1 MVDVKAMAGVH
12 RPFGYL
18 VAGILVAAALLI
30 GTMPP
35 EMLPSPSTPA
45 GSAAQAA
52 AAIGLLTADR
62 AAVVAEAATIRE
74 AVVTTIAPAPRDE
87 SEPGLT
93 FHMTGAS
100 PAELQGVAFVRRKD
114 GSASELPFEGGYFRV
129 EDRTS
134 LDGVSLRVPGF
145 AITWPK
151 LGTGASEIDVPMQR
165 AGVIRVRLVDTQGR
179 PLAHRVVGTICQR
192 ATTPGGRYQANYRG
206 CTDGDGVAR
215 IEHALPGTHEV
226 FAARVAE
233 WQTTKVSGVEV
244 RAGEVATC
252 ELVAAT
258 IPSSRYGGF
267 RFLRA
272 AAPVLEGVGNIVHSH
287 MFATVEGHHYEL
299 ALLGDE
305 VRCIVQGQPGDLING
320 SIVPTGVA
328 GDSLALA
335 PISAP
340 ITVTVGAVVEWH
352 PIWVR

>member
-1 MVDVKAMAGVH
+1 MH
-12 RPFGYL
+12 RPLAYL
-18 VAGILVAAALLI
+18 VVGVLMAALLL
-30 GTMPP
+30 GGMQPAVP
-35 EMLPSPSTPA
+35 CSPSLPA
-45 GSAAQAA
+45 GFVQASAAT
-52 AAIGLLTADR
+52 GWLTAAP

-74 AVVTTIAPAPRDE
+74 AVVPTIAPAPRDE
-87 SEPGLT
+87 SEPDLT

-100 PAELQGVAFVRRKD
+100 PAELRGIAFVRRKD
-114 GSASELPFEGGYFRV
+114 GSAGGSASELPFEGGCFRV

-287 MFATVEGHHYEL
+287 MFATVDGHRYEL
-299 ALLGDE
+299 AFLGDE